1 MSGTGPVDSFVAAGG
16 TSGAPTDRTS
26 RYYGLGTASWTRPD
40 GIEVRYLQR
49 RIIPQPEQYT
59 TMQQHVVIEGDR
71 IDSVANLRLGDP
83 LLYWI
88 LCDANAA
95 TDPDALVAEP
105 GRVLRVTLPA
115 GIGAAGGTTGTPGGG
130 SSG

>member
-40 GIEVRYLQR
+40 GTEVRYLQR
-49 RIIPQPEQYT
+49 RLIPQPEQYT
-59 TMQQHVVIEGDR
+59 TMQQHVVVEGDR
-71 IDSVANLRLGDP
+71 IDNVANQRMGDP

-95 TDPDALVAEP
+95 IDPDALVAEP
-105 GRVLRVTLPA
+105 GRVLRITMPA
-115 GIGAAGGTTGTPGGG
+115 GINTAGGTTSGG

>member
-1 MSGTGPVDSFVAAGG
+1 MSNPVDAFVAAGG

-26 RYYGLGTASWTRPD
+26 RYYGLGTAVWMRPD
-40 GIEVRYLQR
+40 GTEVRYLQR
-49 RIIPQPEQYT
+49 RIIPQPDQYT
-59 TMQQHVVIEGDR
+59 TMQQHVVVEGDR
-71 IDSVANLRLGDP
+71 IDSIANLRLGDP

-115 GIGAAGGTTGTPGGG
+115 GIGAAGGTTGSMSGG

>member
-1 MSGTGPVDSFVAAGG
+1 MTSPVDTFAAGGG

-26 RYYGLGTASWTRPD
+26 RYYGLGTATWTQPD
-40 GIEVRYLQR
+40 GTVVRYLQR
-49 RIIPQPEQYT
+49 RIIPQPEQYA
-59 TMQQHVVIEGDR
+59 TMQQHVVVQGDR
-71 IDSVANLRLGDP
+71 IDNVAALRLGDP

-88 LCDANAA
+88 LCDANTAI
-95 TDPDALVAEP
+95 DPDALVAEP

-115 GIGAAGGTTGTPGGG
+115 GIGTGGTSGGG

>member
-16 TSGAPTDRTS
+16 TSGAPTDRSS
-26 RYYGLGTASWTRPD
+26 RYYGLGVAAWTRPD
-40 GIEVRYLQR
+40 GTEMRYLQR

-59 TMQQHVVIEGDR
+59 AVQQHVVVEGDR
-71 IDSVANLRLGDP
+71 IDNVANQRLGDP

-115 GIGAAGGTTGTPGGG
+115 GISGTGG

>member
-49 RIIPQPEQYT
+49 RIIPQPEQYA
-59 TMQQHVVIEGDR
+59 TMQQHVVVEGDR
-71 IDSVANLRLGDP
+71 IDNVANLRMGDP

-105 GRVLRVTLPA
+105 GRVLRITLPA
-115 GIGAAGGTTGTPGGG
+115 GISTAGGITGAGGG